1 MNNVE
6 VIHQVQL
13 MMDEE
18 NRVTVKSLNESFP
31 LYLLGM
37 VTNNPEYKKETSLL
51 ELVGDAICLFV
62 EDEHLRPTADD
73 SFRVNIRVHGPNI
86 GIEDYTLFGFYQYP
100 VSKKLSAAL
109 FDEELITIPEE
120 ELALIKTNGQL
131 D

>member
-6 VIHQVQL
+6 VIHQVQF

-18 NRVTVKSLNESFP
+18 NRVTIKSPNESFP

-51 ELVGDAICLFV
+51 ELVGD
-62 EDEHLRPTADD
+62 EHLRPTADD

-86 GIEDYTLFGFYQYP
+86 GIENYTLFGFYQYP

-109 FDEELITIPEE
+109 FDEELITIPED
-120 ELALIKTNGQL
+120 ELALIKMNGQL

>member
-6 VIHQVQL
+6 VIHQVQF

-37 VTNNPEYKKETSLL
+37 VTSLL

>member
-6 VIHQVQL
+6 IVHQVQF

-18 NRVTVKSLNESFP
+18 NRVTIKSPNESFP

-37 VTNNPEYKKETSLL
+37 VTNNPEYKKEKSLL

-62 EDEHLRPTADD
+62 EDEHLRPTPDE
-73 SFRVNIRVHGPNI
+73 SFRANIRVHGPNI
-86 GIEDYTLFGFYQYP
+86 GIEDYTLIGFYQYP
-100 VSKKLSAAL
+100 ISKKLSAAL
-109 FDEELITIPEE
+109 FDEELVAIPEE
-120 ELALIKTNGQL
+120 ELSLIKENRQL